1 MFGEKPQAGQA
12 NAKSHASRT
21 TKSTSKMFSQLS
33 ANKCPHALHA
43 SRAAPESS
51 TLTHRYAQATE
62 PHEEAG
68 VAGIR

>member
-1 MFGEKPQAGQA
+1 MFGEKPLAGQA
-12 NAKSHASRT
+12 NAKPLASKA